1 MILCIWPDEQCRKKC
16 IKIAYITEN
25 KAEKVKNYVEIYGQ
39 CFFSLPSKR
48 NKKNNQQR
56 GKKGT
61 KVLMAYSIQ
70 RFLFAYSHETKV

>member
-1 MILCIWPDEQCRKKC
+1 MQKKC
-16 IKIAYITEN
+16 IKIAYITKN
-25 KAEKVKNYVEIYGQ
+25 KAEKVKNCVEIYGQ
-39 CFFSLPSKR
+39 CFFFSAKQEKQ
-48 NKKNNQQR
+48 KKNNQQR